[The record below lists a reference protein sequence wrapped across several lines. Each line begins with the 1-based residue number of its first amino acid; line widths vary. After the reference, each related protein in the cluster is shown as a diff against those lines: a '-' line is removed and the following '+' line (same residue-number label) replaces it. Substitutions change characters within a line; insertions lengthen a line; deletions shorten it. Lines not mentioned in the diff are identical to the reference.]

1 MPYMENRKGR
11 KTQITKERITEIAF
25 IMTAENGIDSVSSTT
40 LAKRL
45 NCSTQPIFWVFDTM
59 NDLRQA
65 IFEQA
70 LKLYNEYMATNIP
83 LSKYNKSDAI
93 GLTCIQF
100 AKAYPNIYK
109 LIFMTEQKE
118 NNISKTDIDG
128 NRNPI
133 TCAIKEVYCVTDEI
147 AKKIIERMWVF
158 THGIATLLVTKTAD
172 FNNEQINEMF
182 TDVNMGLLKQYQ
194 GG

>member
-1 MPYMENRKGR
+1 MGGP
-11 KTQITKERITEIAF
+11 KTRITREKIVETALTL
-25 IMTAENGIDSVSSTT
+25 TAENGIENVTAKT
-40 LAKRL
+40 IAKRL
-45 NCSTQPIFWVFDTM
+45 ECSTQPIFWVFATM

-70 LKLYNEYMATNIP
+70 TKNYNEYMATNVP
-83 LSKYNKSDAI
+83 LSINNKSDAV

-100 AKAYPNIYK
+100 AKKYPNIYK
-109 LIFMTEQKE
+109 LIFMSEQKE

-128 NRNPI
+128 NRNNI
-133 TCAIKEVYCVTDEI
+133 TLAIKEVYSVTDEI
-147 AKKIIERMWVF
+147 AKKIIECMWVF

-172 FNNEQINEMF
+172 FNDKQIHEMF
-182 TDVNMGLLKQYQ
+182 TNVNMGLLKQFK